1 MKVRALPKFEGIK
14 DIERNVFPKA
24 GDEWEVSEE
33 RANFLKEHGVIEI
46 VDEIV
51 EKHEALLDLNEN
63 KEGVIPLN
71 ELSIELTHDN
81 NLENTTKTT
90 YNPNIPITNGLA
102 VNTKYKST
110 KKSKKSK
117 K

>member
-1 MKVRALPKFEGIK
+1 MKVRALKKFEGIK

-33 RANFLKEHGVIEI
+33 RANFLKKHGVIEI
-46 VDEIV
+46 IEE
-51 EKHEALLDLNEN
+51 EK
-63 KEGVIPLN
+63 IN

-81 NLENTTKTT
+81 NFENTTTT
-90 YNPNIPITNGLA
+90 IYNPNIPTTNGLA
-102 VNTKYKST
+102 VNTEYKST